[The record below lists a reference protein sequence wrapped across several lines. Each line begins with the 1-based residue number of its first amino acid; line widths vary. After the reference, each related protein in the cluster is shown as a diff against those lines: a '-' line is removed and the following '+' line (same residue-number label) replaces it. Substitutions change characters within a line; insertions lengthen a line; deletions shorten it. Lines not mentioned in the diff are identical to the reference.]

1 MIRRNSPPSGDNSGV
16 VNYGTMG
23 NVQNQPG
30 ASNSRQSQTNASTG
44 PDQPKEFAILLD
56 RIRQQLAAEQGRV
69 NDYQQ
74 CVVLL
79 DLTAQQ
85 HLDDTG
91 GRSTAKTMLEQVLA
105 KCDGVPGLVSLLA
118 SALSLIAT
126 YA

>member
-1 MIRRNSPPSGDNSGV
+1 MIRRNSQSSGDNSGI
-16 VNYGTMG
+16 VNYGAMG

-30 ASNSRQSQTNASTG
+30 ATNSRQSQTNTGAS
-44 PDQPKEFAILLD
+44 PDQLKEFSALLD
-56 RIRQQLAAEQGRV
+56 RIRHQLAAEQGRV

-79 DLTAQQ
+79 DLTTQQ
-85 HLDDTG
+85 RLDDTG
-91 GRSTAKTMLEQVLA
+91 GRSTATTMLEQILA

-126 YA
+126 FA